1 VTEQKENRSARRS
14 RRLIRQAFETLLEER
29 EFHKITIIDIMERAD
44 LSRTTFYVHYP
55 DIYGIIEEM
64 QREILQRNM
73 QIFSNIEYRNILK
86 DPMPYLTCITN
97 IMQESMTLFRKIGY
111 TDNAPQKMNRF
122 QLLLENEIM
131 NNSDIPADVR
141 SSPQFSIRVH
151 FFMGGIMNAYQHWA
165 EGKIDCTLQQV
176 TDHIAHMIQQTATE
190 FLETDWTQS

>member
-1 VTEQKENRSARRS
+1 
-14 RRLIRQAFETLLEER
+14 
-29 EFHKITIIDIMERAD
+29 MERAD

>member
-1 VTEQKENRSARRS
+1 MTEQKENRSARRS